1 MSHNFFQLFKYS
13 IKYFLLKY
21 TLNKRFYI
29 YRSEIFHLINC
40 VRIQLEYIC
49 ELVQF
54 LTTKLLIILHSSFSD
69 SIHTI
74 KAVFAYEIKRQR
86 HLLRKIPEIRL
97 MLNYAFKFVYM
108 KAFKVFTKRCK
119 KFDLLPC

>member
-13 IKYFLLKY
+13 VKYFLLKY

-97 MLNYAFKFVYM
+97 MLNYAFKFVYI
-108 KAFKVFTKRCK
+108 KTFKVFTKRCK